1 MKRVFSVISACL
13 AVAIGVASA
22 QVAPPENISLGL
34 LGDGNSA
41 LDFNTFGSVI
51 DTELGLFAGNGALLA
66 ENDDTTN
73 LQSQIEIPFGLPVGT
88 YYLAVGRFDTVFGDG
103 FFANGLSGGDFILN
117 YGAGQT
123 TGGTIGAVG
132 VVWFSFEIATE
143 PEPDPE
149 ALTLSTVDLNRNR
162 LTISWRTNKGVSYR
176 VQRSSDLQSWTDVG
190 AERLGN
196 GNSLSHTQALNAESA
211 FLRVIIP

>member
-1 MKRVFSVISACL
+1 MKRVFLVISACW

-51 DTELGLFAGNGALLA
+51 DTELGLFAANGALLA
-66 ENDDTTN
+66 ENDDTIN
-73 LQSQIEIPFGLPVGT
+73 LQSQIAIPSGLPVGT

-149 ALTLSTVDLNRNR
+149 ALALSSVVLNRNR

-190 AERLGN
+190 AERLGS

>member
-1 MKRVFSVISACL
+1 MKRTLLVISACL
-13 AVAIGVASA
+13 TLAIGVASA
-22 QVAPPENISLGL
+22 QVASPDNISLGL

-51 DTELGLFAGNGALLA
+51 DTELGLFAANGALLA
-66 ENDDTTN
+66 ENDDTIN
-73 LQSQIEIPFGLPVGT
+73 LQSQIAIPSGLPVGT

-149 ALTLSTVDLNRNR
+149 ALALSSVVLNRNR

-196 GNSLSHTQALNAESA
+196 GNRLSHTQALNAESA

>member
-1 MKRVFSVISACL
+1 MKRVFLVISACW

-51 DTELGLFAGNGALLA
+51 DTELGLFAANGALLA
-66 ENDDTTN
+66 ENDDTIN
-73 LQSQIEIPFGLPVGT
+73 LQSQIAIPSGLPVGT

-149 ALTLSTVDLNRNR
+149 ALALSSVVLNRNR

-196 GNSLSHTQALNAESA
+196 GNSLSYTQALNAESA

>member
-1 MKRVFSVISACL
+1 MKRVFLVISACL
-13 AVAIGVASA
+13 MVAIGVASA

-34 LGDGNSA
+34 LGDGNRA

-51 DTELGLFAGNGALLA
+51 DTELGLFAANGALLA

-73 LQSQIEIPFGLPVGT
+73 LQSQIAIPSGLPVGT

-132 VVWFSFEIATE
+132 VVWFSFEIGAE
-143 PEPDPE
+143 PEPEPE
-149 ALTLSTVDLNRNR
+149 ALALSGVDLNRNR
-162 LTISWRTNKGVSYR
+162 LTISWQTSKGVSYR

-196 GNSLSHTQALNAESA
+196 GNRLSHTQALNTESA

>member
-1 MKRVFSVISACL
+1 MKRTLLVISACL
-13 AVAIGVASA
+13 TLAIGVASA
-22 QVAPPENISLGL
+22 QVASPDNISLGL

-51 DTELGLFAGNGALLA
+51 DTELGLFAANGALLA
-66 ENDDTTN
+66 ENDDTIN
-73 LQSQIEIPFGLPVGT
+73 LQSQIAIPSGLPVGT

-149 ALTLSTVDLNRNR
+149 ALALSSVVLNRNR

-196 GNSLSHTQALNAESA
+196 GNSLSYTQALNAESA

>member
-1 MKRVFSVISACL
+1 MKIALLVISACL
-13 AVAIGVASA
+13 TVVVGVASA
-22 QVAPPENISLGL
+22 QVASPDNISLGL

-51 DTELGLFAGNGALLA
+51 DTELGLFAANGALLA

-73 LQSQIEIPFGLPVGT
+73 LQSQIDLPFGLPVGT

-149 ALTLSTVDLNRNR
+149 ALTLSSVELNRNR

>member
-1 MKRVFSVISACL
+1 MKRVFLVISACW

-51 DTELGLFAGNGALLA
+51 DTELGLFAANGALLA
-66 ENDDTTN
+66 ENDDTIN
-73 LQSQIEIPFGLPVGT
+73 LQSQIAIPSGLPVGT

-149 ALTLSTVDLNRNR
+149 ALALSSVVLNRNR

>member
-1 MKRVFSVISACL
+1 MKRVFLVVSVCL
-13 AVAIGVASA
+13 TVAIGVASA
-22 QVAPPENISLGL
+22 QFAPPENISLGL
-34 LGDGNSA
+34 LGDGNRA

-51 DTELGLFAGNGALLA
+51 DTELGLFAANGALLA

-73 LQSQIEIPFGLPVGT
+73 LQSQIAIPSGLPVGT

-117 YGAGQT
+117 YGVGQT

-132 VVWFSFEIATE
+132 VVWFSFEIGAE
-143 PEPDPE
+143 PEPEPE
-149 ALTLSTVDLNRNR
+149 ALALSGVDLNRNR
-162 LTISWRTNKGVSYR
+162 LTISWQTSKGVSYR

-196 GNSLSHTQALNAESA
+196 GNRLSHTQALNTESA

>member
-1 MKRVFSVISACL
+1 MKRTLLVISACL
-13 AVAIGVASA
+13 TVAIGVASA

-51 DTELGLFAGNGALLA
+51 DTELGLFAANGALLA

-73 LQSQIEIPFGLPVGT
+73 LQSQIEIPFGLPLGT
-88 YYLAVGRFDTVFGDG
+88 YFLAVGRFDTVFGDG

-143 PEPDPE
+143 PEPDLE
-149 ALTLSTVDLNRNR
+149 ALTLSSVVLNRNR
-162 LTISWRTNKGVSYR
+162 LTIS
-176 VQRSSDLQSWTDVG
+176 
-190 AERLGN
+190 
-196 GNSLSHTQALNAESA
+196 
-211 FLRVIIP
+211 

>member
-1 MKRVFSVISACL
+1 MKRVFLVISACL
-13 AVAIGVASA
+13 TVATGVASA

-34 LGDGNSA
+34 LGDGNRA

-51 DTELGLFAGNGALLA
+51 DTELGLFAANGALLA

-73 LQSQIEIPFGLPVGT
+73 LQSQIAIPSGLPVGT

-149 ALTLSTVDLNRNR
+149 ALALSSVVLNRNR

>member
-1 MKRVFSVISACL
+1 MKRVFLVISACW

-51 DTELGLFAGNGALLA
+51 DTELGLFAANGALLA
-66 ENDDTTN
+66 ENDDTIN
-73 LQSQIEIPFGLPVGT
+73 LQSQIAIPSGLPVGT

-149 ALTLSTVDLNRNR
+149 ALTLSSVVLNRNR

-190 AERLGN
+190 AERLGS

>member
-149 ALTLSTVDLNRNR
+149 ALTLSSVDLNRNR

-190 AERLGN
+190 PERLGN

>member
-1 MKRVFSVISACL
+1 MKRVFSVISVCL

-149 ALTLSTVDLNRNR
+149 ALTLSSVDLNRNR

>member
-1 MKRVFSVISACL
+1 MKRVFLVVLACL
-13 AVAIGVASA
+13 TVAIGVASA

-34 LGDGNSA
+34 LGDGNRA

-51 DTELGLFAGNGALLA
+51 DTELGLFAANGALLA

-73 LQSQIEIPFGLPVGT
+73 LQSQIAIPFGLPVGT

-132 VVWFSFEIATE
+132 VVWFSFEIGAE
-143 PEPDPE
+143 PEPEPE
-149 ALTLSTVDLNRNR
+149 ALALSGVDLNRNR
-162 LTISWRTNKGVSYR
+162 LTISWQTSKGVSYR

>member
-1 MKRVFSVISACL
+1 MKRVFLVISACW
-13 AVAIGVASA
+13 AVTIGVASA

-51 DTELGLFAGNGALLA
+51 DTELGLFAANGALLA
-66 ENDDTTN
+66 ENDDTIN
-73 LQSQIEIPFGLPVGT
+73 LQSQIAIPSGLPVGT

-149 ALTLSTVDLNRNR
+149 ALTLSSVVLNRNR

-190 AERLGN
+190 AERLGS

>member
-149 ALTLSTVDLNRNR
+149 ALTLSSVDLNRNR

-196 GNSLSHTQALNAESA
+196 GKSLSHTQALNAESA

>member
-1 MKRVFSVISACL
+1 MKRTLLVISACWTL
-13 AVAIGVASA
+13 AIGVASA
-22 QVAPPENISLGL
+22 QVASPDNISLGL

-51 DTELGLFAGNGALLA
+51 DTELGLFAANGALLA
-66 ENDDTTN
+66 ENDDTIN
-73 LQSQIEIPFGLPVGT
+73 LQSQIAIPSGLPVGT

-149 ALTLSTVDLNRNR
+149 ALALSSVVLNRNR

-196 GNSLSHTQALNAESA
+196 GNSLSYTQALNAESA

>member
-1 MKRVFSVISACL
+1 MKRVFLVISACW

-51 DTELGLFAGNGALLA
+51 DTELGLFAANGALLA
-66 ENDDTTN
+66 ENDDTIN
-73 LQSQIEIPFGLPVGT
+73 LQSQIAIPSGLPVGT

-149 ALTLSTVDLNRNR
+149 ALTLSSVVLNRNR

>member
-1 MKRVFSVISACL
+1 MKRVFLVISACL
-13 AVAIGVASA
+13 MVAIGVASA

-34 LGDGNSA
+34 LGDGNRA

-51 DTELGLFAGNGALLA
+51 DTELGLFAANGALLA

-73 LQSQIEIPFGLPVGT
+73 LQSQIAIPSGLLVGT

-132 VVWFSFEIATE
+132 VVWFSFEIGAE
-143 PEPDPE
+143 PEPE
-149 ALTLSTVDLNRNR
+149 ALTLSGVDLNRNR
-162 LTISWRTNKGVSYR
+162 LTIWWQTNKGVSYR

-196 GNSLSHTQALNAESA
+196 GNRLSHTQALNAESA

>member
-1 MKRVFSVISACL
+1 MKRVFLVISACW

-51 DTELGLFAGNGALLA
+51 DTELGLFAANGALLA
-66 ENDDTTN
+66 ENDDTIN
-73 LQSQIEIPFGLPVGT
+73 LQSQIAIPSGLPVGT

-132 VVWFSFEIATE
+132 VVWFSFEIATV

-149 ALTLSTVDLNRNR
+149 ALTLSSVVLNRNR

-190 AERLGN
+190 AERLGS

>member
-1 MKRVFSVISACL
+1 MKRVFLVISACL
-13 AVAIGVASA
+13 MVAIGVASA

-34 LGDGNSA
+34 LGDGNRA

-51 DTELGLFAGNGALLA
+51 DTELGLFAANGALLA
-66 ENDDTTN
+66 ENDDTIN
-73 LQSQIEIPFGLPVGT
+73 LQSQIAIPSGLPVGT

-149 ALTLSTVDLNRNR
+149 ALTLSSVVLNRNR

>member
-1 MKRVFSVISACL
+1 MKRVFSVIPACL

-149 ALTLSTVDLNRNR
+149 ALTLSSVDLNRNR

-190 AERLGN
+190 PERLGN
-196 GNSLSHTQALNAESA
+196 GNSLSHTQALNTESA
-211 FLRVIIP
+211 FLMVIIP

>member
-1 MKRVFSVISACL
+1 MKRVFLVISACW

-51 DTELGLFAGNGALLA
+51 DTELGLFAANGALLA
-66 ENDDTTN
+66 ENDDTIN
-73 LQSQIEIPFGLPVGT
+73 LQSQIAIPSGLQVGT

-149 ALTLSTVDLNRNR
+149 ALTLSSVVLNRNR
-162 LTISWRTNKGVSYR
+162 LTISWRTNKGVSYW

>member
-1 MKRVFSVISACL
+1 MKRVFLVISACW
-13 AVAIGVASA
+13 AMAIGVASA

-51 DTELGLFAGNGALLA
+51 DTELGLFAANGALLA
-66 ENDDTTN
+66 ENDDTIN
-73 LQSQIEIPFGLPVGT
+73 LQSQIAIPSGLPVGT

-149 ALTLSTVDLNRNR
+149 ALALSSVVLNRNR

-196 GNSLSHTQALNAESA
+196 GNSLSYTQALNAESA